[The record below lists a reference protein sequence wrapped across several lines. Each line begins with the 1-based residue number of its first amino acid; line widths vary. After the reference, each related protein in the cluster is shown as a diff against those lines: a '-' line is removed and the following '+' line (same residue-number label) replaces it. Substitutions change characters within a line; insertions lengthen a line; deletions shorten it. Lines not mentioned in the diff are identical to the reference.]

1 MTLSFLLKKI
11 TILFFSIF
19 VAFYLVFLIVYA
31 SRVSVFSHNSR
42 VIGIKLGSV
51 AKFDLFNATEEY
63 FLWFKKITTFSLGE
77 SNFLGEKISV
87 IVKDRLE
94 NSFILNLFALL
105 ILFFGGVILGVLS
118 SISRN
123 RFISILEGFFFVI
136 YAIPDFIL
144 AIFLILLFSI
154 KFNIFPSS
162 GMVSINHCEMN
173 SFSQFFDYIKHLFLP
188 ALSLSLVSIIFLA
201 RYTKNSIVGILEY
214 SHIIALKVRGV
225 DTFLNKVKHVL
236 KNAVYPFISLLT
248 FIIPGLV
255 GGSIIIET
263 IFGYPGIG
271 NVFFTAV
278 KHRDF
283 PLLITVSFINV
294 VVVYFSV
301 FITDIMYEVFKVG
314 DINEKSF

>member
-1 MTLSFLLKKI
+1 MTLSFLVKKI

-31 SRVSVFSHNSR
+31 SRASVFSYNNR
-42 VIGIKLGSV
+42 VKGVKLGNIER
-51 AKFDLFNATEEY
+51 FDLFETTEEY
-63 FLWFKKITTFSLGE
+63 FSWLKKITTFSFGK
-77 SNFLGEKISV
+77 SDFLGEKISV

-94 NSFILNLFALL
+94 NSFILNLFALF
-105 ILFFGGVILGVLS
+105 ILFFWGVILGVLS
-118 SISRN
+118 SVSKN
-123 RFISILEGFFFVI
+123 RFISVLEGFFFVI

-162 GMVSINHCEMN
+162 GMVSVNHCEMN

-188 ALSLSLVSIIFLA
+188 ALSLSLASIIFLA

-225 DTFLNKVKHVL
+225 DTFLNKVKHIL

-283 PLLITVSFINV
+283 PLLIAVSFINV

-301 FITDIMYEVFKVG
+301 FITDILYEVFNVG